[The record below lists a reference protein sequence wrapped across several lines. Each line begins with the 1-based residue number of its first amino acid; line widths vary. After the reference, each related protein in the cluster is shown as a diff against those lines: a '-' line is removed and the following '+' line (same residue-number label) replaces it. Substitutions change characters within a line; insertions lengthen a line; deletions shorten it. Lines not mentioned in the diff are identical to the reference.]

1 MKYSKQIITGLLGAL
16 LAFSSTSFAD
26 IKKIDHSPEQLN
38 RARSQFDQTRAN
50 EVKNA
55 RFVKDG
61 YLTIGISTASTLP
74 LHDYASDSKTIIGF
88 DVDLALAL
96 ADSLGKKLELVSVAW
111 ADWPLG
117 LASGKFDAVISN
129 VTVTEDR
136 KKKFDFAT
144 YRKDDLGIYVAK
156 DSPIKS
162 ITEPK
167 DIAGLRVITDSGT
180 NQELILLEWDRQ
192 NIEAGLPPVQVQ
204 YYDDKVLQTL
214 AIASNRADVIF
225 SVNALQSYLATV
237 SGKTKHVGT
246 VNGGWPLTAE
256 IGVAFPKGSDLTKP
270 IANLINDYIESGLYQ
285 EILSSWALESE
296 AIEQSLINPPGLQ

>member
-1 MKYSKQIITGLLGAL
+1 MKYSKKIITGLLGAL
-16 LAFSSTSFAD
+16 LTFSSASFAD
-26 IKKIDHSPEQLN
+26 VQKIDHSPEQPN
-38 RARSQFDQTRAN
+38 RPRAQFDQSRADD
-50 EVKNA
+50 VKNA
-55 RFVKDG
+55 RFVKEG
-61 YLTIGISTASTLP
+61 YLTIGVSTSSTLP

-129 VTVTEDR
+129 ITVTEDR

-144 YRKDDLGIYVAK
+144 YRKDDLGIYVAA
-156 DSPIKS
+156 DSQIEA

-180 NQELILLEWDRQ
+180 NQELILLEWNRQ
-192 NIEAGLPPVQVQ
+192 NVAAGLPPVQVQ

-214 AIASNRADVIF
+214 AIESGRADVIF
-225 SVNALQSYLATV
+225 SVNALQAYLAAV

-256 IGVAFPKGSDLTKP
+256 IGVAFPKGSELTKP
-270 IANLINDYIESGLYQ
+270 VANLINDYIEAGLYQ
-285 EILSSWALESE
+285 QILSSWALESE
-296 AIEQSLINPPGLQ
+296 AIEKSLVNPPGLQ